1 MRRLLRSDG
10 RGRSLRPMATGREK
24 FLRVAEAKPADA
36 GRGIVRLDPEV
47 MKILDLKEGDVVLIL
62 GAKATAAAARP
73 ENPENATAAVIGLD
87 GCNAATPGWG
97 STTRSA

>member
-10 RGRSLRPMATGREK
+10 MGRSLRSMATGREN

-36 GRGIVRLDPEV
+36 GRRIVRLDPEV

-62 GAKATAAAARP
+62 GATPTAAGVRRGYPWDANRGAIR
-73 ENPENATAAVIGLD
+73 LD
-87 GCNAATPGWG
+87 GLQRSTAGVG
-97 STTRSA
+97 SGEKGR